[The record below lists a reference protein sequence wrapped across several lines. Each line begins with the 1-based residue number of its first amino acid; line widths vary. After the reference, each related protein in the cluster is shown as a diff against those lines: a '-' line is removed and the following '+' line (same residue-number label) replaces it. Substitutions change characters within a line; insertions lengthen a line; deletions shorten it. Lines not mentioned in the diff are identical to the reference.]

1 MEILIN
7 IDVVFDVAEVIEAIT
22 PPLLLMLGL
31 TPKTIKKL
39 AENGAKW
46 LR

>member
-7 IDVVFDVAEVIEAIT
+7 IDVVFDVAEVIRAIT
-22 PPLLLMLGL
+22 PPLLLMLGQVL
-31 TPKTIKKL
+31 KNTNKV
-39 AENGAKW
+39 AENGAKG